1 MKILHIIA
9 SPRGDK
15 SKTQHIATD
24 FLSSL
29 QQCNAAVEIDTLD
42 LFGIELPEVM
52 ADTVDLKYTLI
63 GGGELDEAA
72 QARWNLISA
81 YALSFLEYDMYVLS
95 CPMWNF
101 SVPYRLKQYIDIIMQ
116 PGILF
121 RFTAQGVEGL
131 ALNKKMFC
139 ITARG
144 SDYSKDTY
152 LHQFDFQ
159 EPYLRAIFGMAG
171 IYDISFIH
179 AQPMDYMAEI
189 AQQQFKKAKAET
201 MSMALSYAV

>member
-1 MKILHIIA
+1 
-9 SPRGDK
+9 
-15 SKTQHIATD
+15 
-24 FLSSL
+24 
-29 QQCNAAVEIDTLD
+29 
-42 LFGIELPEVM
+42 
-52 ADTVDLKYTLI
+52 
-63 GGGELDEAA
+63 
-72 QARWNLISA
+72 
-81 YALSFLEYDMYVLS
+81 
-95 CPMWNF
+95 
-101 SVPYRLKQYIDIIMQ
+101 MQ

-189 AQQQFKKAKAET
+189 AQQQFKKAKAEA